1 MRWRV
6 FYREPGAMF
15 WTFGF
20 PILLAIALGIAFR
33 NRPPEPVEVAVER
46 GAGSDAIASA
56 LAADHDVRSKTL
68 APDEAAQAL
77 RTGKVALVVVAGV
90 PRSYRFDP
98 TRPEGRLARV
108 IVDDVLQ
115 RADGRRD
122 PTVTAD
128 ALVSDPGSRYIDFLL
143 PGLIGMGLMSS
154 GLWGVG
160 YTIVDM
166 RTRKLIKRLV
176 ATPMKK
182 RDFLLAFVLVRGLFL
197 VVELPVLIGFG
208 NLVFGVPL
216 RGSVALVLAIATLG
230 SLMFAGIGVLVA
242 SRAENTQTM
251 NGLVNLV
258 TLPMFVASGSFFS
271 SSRFPAAVQPVLRV
285 LPLTALNDALRAVML
300 EGAGPAQ
307 IAVPIAIMLG
317 WGVVSF
323 ALALRIFRWG

>member
-1 MRWRV
+1 
-6 FYREPGAMF
+6 MF

-33 NRPPEPVEVAVER
+33 NRPPEPVDVVVER
-46 GAGSDAIASA
+46 RLGSDAIASA
-56 LAADHDVRSKTL
+56 LAADRDVRSKTMS
-68 APDEAAQAL
+68 PDDAAQAL
-77 RTGKVALVVVAGV
+77 RTGKVALVVVPGT
-90 PRSYRFDP
+90 PRTYRFDP

-122 PTVTAD
+122 PTVTSD
-128 ALVSDPGSRYIDFLL
+128 ARTSEPGSRYIDFLL

-176 ATPMKK
+176 AMPMKK
-182 RDFLLAFVLVRGLFL
+182 RDFLLAFVAVRGLFL
-197 VVELPVLIGFG
+197 VIELPVLIGFG
-208 NLVFGVPL
+208 NLVFGVPIH
-216 RGSVALVLAIATLG
+216 GSIALLLAIATLG

-258 TLPMFVASGSFFS
+258 TLPMFIASGSFFS
-271 SSRFPAAVQPVLRV
+271 SSRFPDAVQPVLRV

-300 EGAGPAQ
+300 EGAGPVQ

-317 WGVVSF
+317 WGLVSYV
-323 ALALRIFRWG
+323 LALRLFRWA

>member
-1 MRWRV
+1 MTSSSA
-6 FYREPGAMF
+6 PTAA
-15 WTFGF
+15 
-20 PILLAIALGIAFR
+20 AI
-33 NRPPEPVEVAVER
+33 
-46 GAGSDAIASA
+46 
-56 LAADHDVRSKTL
+56 
-68 APDEAAQAL
+68 
-77 RTGKVALVVVAGV
+77 
-90 PRSYRFDP
+90 
-98 TRPEGRLARV
+98 
-108 IVDDVLQ
+108 
-115 RADGRRD
+115 
-122 PTVTAD
+122 TVTAD
-128 ALVSDPGSRYIDFLL
+128 ARVSEPGSRYIDFLL

-182 RDFLLAFVLVRGLFL
+182 RDFSLAFVAVRGLFL

-216 RGSVALVLAIATLG
+216 RGSVALVFAIATLG

-271 SSRFPAAVQPVLRV
+271 SSRFPDSVQPVLRV

-300 EGAGPAQ
+300 EGVGPAQ
-307 IAVPIAIMLG
+307 IAVPIAIMVG
-317 WGVVSF
+317 WGVLSF
-323 ALALRIFRWG
+323 ALALRLFRWG